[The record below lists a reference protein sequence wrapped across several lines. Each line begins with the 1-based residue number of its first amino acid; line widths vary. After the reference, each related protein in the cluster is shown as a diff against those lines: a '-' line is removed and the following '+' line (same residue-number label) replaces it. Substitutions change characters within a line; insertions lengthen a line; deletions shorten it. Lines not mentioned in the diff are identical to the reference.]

1 MFSFVTTSNSVWV
14 VPRNT
19 LYSVIMYN
27 FICVSYLTWKSVILS
42 TRPLGCLM
50 KKLLPHVSVVLL
62 NRFNRAL
69 MFANWSSGITSPGL
83 GFIARWKLNRMRIK
97 LFLHKLYVKKS
108 TPFWTTVLLP
118 VILDMRQFD
127 RTCMK

>member
-19 LYSVIMYN
+19 LHSLIMYD

-42 TRPLGCLM
+42 TRPLGCPVKM
-50 KKLLPHVSVVLL
+50 LLPCVSVVLL

-69 MFANWSSGITSPGL
+69 MFSNSSSGITSPGL
-83 GFIARWKLNRMRIK
+83 GFVVRWKINRMRIK
-97 LFLHKLYVKKS
+97 LNPHKLYVKKS
-108 TPFWTTVLLP
+108 TPFWTMVLLP
-118 VILDMRQFD
+118 VILEMRHFD
-127 RTCMK
+127 CTYIK